1 MGKFSHWPKTKF
13 QFNAHHFKTKIQNHY
28 TNLDDPSCTKVGRWK
43 VESNG
48 TRFNGNF
55 TSQKAR
61 ITELLEANISDKS
74 QHLNWVSGDGGA
86 TSIKNTVEVCC
97 G

>member
-1 MGKFSHWPKTKF
+1 M
-13 QFNAHHFKTKIQNHY
+13 
-28 TNLDDPSCTKVGRWK
+28 DDPSCIKVGWWK

-48 TRFNGNF
+48 TRIHGNF
-55 TSQKAR
+55 TLQKAR

-74 QHLNWVSGDGGA
+74 PHLNRVSEDYGA
-86 TSIKNTVEVCC
+86 TTIKNNIETSY

>member
-1 MGKFSHWPKTKF
+1 M
-13 QFNAHHFKTKIQNHY
+13 
-28 TNLDDPSCTKVGRWK
+28 DDPSCIKVGWWK

-48 TRFNGNF
+48 TRIHGNF
-55 TSQKAR
+55 TLQKAR

-74 QHLNWVSGDGGA
+74 PHLNWVSGDGGA